1 MILRCNKPC
10 FLHLNLLFCLFFFFQ
25 QLIFFMLTLFTD
37 INLFNFIYN
46 LTALF
51 EIEEYLLE
59 LHFFKV
65 GCKTSLKHTYFEIRF
80 FFI

>member
-1 MILRCNKPC
+1 MFSTSKP
-10 FLHLNLLFCLFFFFQ
+10 FVLFIFFFQ

-37 INLFNFIYN
+37 INLFNVIYN

-59 LHFFKV
+59 LYFFKV

-80 FFI
+80 FFLSE